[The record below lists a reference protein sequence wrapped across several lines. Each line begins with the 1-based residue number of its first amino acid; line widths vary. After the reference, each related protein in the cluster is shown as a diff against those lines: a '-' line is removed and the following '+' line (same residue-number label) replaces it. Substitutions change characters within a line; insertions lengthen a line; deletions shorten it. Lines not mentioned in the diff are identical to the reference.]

1 VNYGKKFPDDVINLW
16 PEVLG
21 DIKLNVIPLI
31 YIDSIEITFK
41 NKKVWEIDFKRNLE
55 TSSLESFELEIKNL
69 LSEYEQEIENID
81 FKLDTHRLKNDV
93 LNSTK
98 KFLKNK
104 KLK

>member
-1 VNYGKKFPDDVINLW
+1 MNHGKKFPKDVINLW

-21 DIKLNVIPLI
+21 DINLNVIPLV

-41 NKKVWEIDFKRNLE
+41 NKKVWEIDFKNNLKD
-55 TSSLESFELEIKNL
+55 SSLEEFELEIKSL
-69 LSEYEQEIENID
+69 LSEYESEIENVD
-81 FKLDTHRLKNDV
+81 FKIDTSKLKQDV
-93 LNSTK
+93 LDSTN

>member
-1 VNYGKKFPDDVINLW
+1 MNHGKKFPKDVINLW

-21 DIKLNVIPLI
+21 DIDLNVIPLV

-41 NKKVWEIDFKRNLE
+41 NKKVWEIDFKNNLKD
-55 TSSLESFELEIKNL
+55 SSLEEFELEIKSL
-69 LSEYEQEIENID
+69 LSEYESEIENVD
-81 FKLDTHRLKNDV
+81 FKIDTSKLKQDV
-93 LNSTK
+93 LDSTN